1 MHDMETIMS
10 VNWIAKKKKKIV
22 ISNVKMVDNEE
33 ISELIWNEDGQ
44 LGVAP
49 NITFPY
55 LLDRTPLHP
64 RL

>member
-33 ISELIWNEDGQ
+33 ISELI
-44 LGVAP
+44 
-49 NITFPY
+49 
-55 LLDRTPLHP
+55 
-64 RL
+64 